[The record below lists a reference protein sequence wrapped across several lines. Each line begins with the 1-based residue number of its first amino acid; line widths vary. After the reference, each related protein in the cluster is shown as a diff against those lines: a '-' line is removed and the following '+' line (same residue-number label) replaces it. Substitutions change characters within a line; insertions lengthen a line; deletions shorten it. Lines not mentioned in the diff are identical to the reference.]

1 METPQNTPA
10 AAAAANNPTQPS
22 EQPTPQLDSK
32 SDAEKIISVYK
43 PKPIVAAHAM
53 PGKQVII
60 KKPAPERLVRPLHH
74 GGNRN
79 TSRRHDQARGNG
91 KVDESILTT
100 TSTTTDRPLTTGP
113 LPRDCVKIIPLGGFG
128 EIGKNILVYDYKDD
142 IIVVDCGMMI
152 PDEGLLGID
161 LVIPDV
167 RYLIENKKR
176 IKGWIFTHG
185 HEDHIGAVPFVIPKQ
200 FEDVTMYAGDLTAG
214 MIKYK
219 LQESG
224 IQSPKI
230 SVVKAGDKLQ
240 LGAFKIEFVLVAHSI
255 PDDMALVID
264 TDEGRILHVPDW
276 KIDHT
281 PLWNGQ
287 TTDIARLSEL
297 GREGI
302 DLMLAEST
310 NVTRPGYTPSEQLVA
325 ESYEKIFKES
335 SGRIIV
341 AMFSSLINRIQQIFN
356 ASIKFHRKVAISG
369 RSMEKNI
376 QIAMEL
382 GYLKVPEGLLVDL
395 HRIGNIPDDQLVV
408 LSTGAQGEEYS
419 GLVRIASGEHRQ
431 IRIKK
436 NDTVIISASP
446 IQGNENAVNETI
458 NNLFRQGAMVYSG
471 NEVDVHV
478 SGHAHAEE
486 LKLLLSITKPHNFV
500 PQHGEYY
507 MLRRH
512 AQLAISLGVMPE
524 HIFVIENGQVVLLK
538 DKKVTRSDIKVQA
551 GAILV
556 DGLGIGDVG
565 AIVLRDRQA
574 MAKDGIFVLILT
586 VDKQNGKL
594 LTSPDII
601 SRGFIYMREREDLVN
616 EARYEIKRMFAQ
628 HNERYPL
635 QWDAAKRMIREKMG
649 EFLFEKTQRRPM
661 VIPVVI
667 EV

>member
-1 METPQNTPA
+1 MEE
-10 AAAAANNPTQPS
+10 NNHNSGFSPT
-22 EQPTPQLDSK
+22 TT
-32 SDAEKIISVYK
+32 VFK
-43 PKPIVAAHAM
+43 PKPVVAAHIR
-53 PGKQVII
+53 PGGKIII
-60 KKPAPERLVRPLHH
+60 KSQDTQITNPSPRM
-74 GGNRN
+74 RN
-79 TSRRHDQARGNG
+79 PIVKRSRSNYHRNDKKKN
-91 KVDESILTT
+91 DEAIITT
-100 TSTTTDRPLTTGP
+100 TNPYSQDRPLVTTP
-113 LPRDCVKIIPLGGFG
+113 LKKDVVKIIPLGGFG
-128 EIGKNILVYDYKDD
+128 EIGKNILVYDYQDD
-142 IIVVDCGMMI
+142 IIVVDCGMML

-161 LVIPDV
+161 LVIPDT
-167 RYLIENKKR
+167 RYLVENKHR

-185 HEDHIGAVPFVIPKQ
+185 HEDHIGGVPFIIPDHFREIK
-200 FEDVTMYAGDLTAG
+200 MYGGDLTVG

-219 LQESG
+219 LQEKG
-224 IQSPKI
+224 IENPNI
-230 SVVKAGDKLQ
+230 SVVKPGNILK
-240 LGAFKIEFVLVAHSI
+240 LGAFQVEFVQIAHSI
-255 PDDMALVID
+255 PDDFALVID
-264 TDEGRILHVPDW
+264 TDQGRILHVPDW

-281 PLWNGQ
+281 PLWLGQ
-287 TTDIARLSEL
+287 TTDIARLSKL
-297 GREGI
+297 GEEGV

-310 NVTRPGYTPSEQLVA
+310 NVTRTGYTPSEQIVA
-325 ESYEKIFKES
+325 ESYEKIFKEAK
-335 SGRIIV
+335 GRIIV

-356 ASIKFHRKVAISG
+356 ASVRFHRKVAISG

-382 GYLKVPEGLLVDL
+382 GYLKVPEGLLYDIR
-395 HRIGNIPDDQLVV
+395 RIGSQPDEQLVV

-431 IRIKK
+431 IKIRK
-436 NDTVIISASP
+436 NDTVIISSSP
-446 IQGNENAVNETI
+446 IAGNESSVNETI

-471 NEVDVHV
+471 HDVDVHV
-478 SGHAHAEE
+478 SGHAHEEE
-486 LKLLLSITKPHNFV
+486 LKLLISIVKPKYFI

-512 AQLAISLGVMPE
+512 AQLAIRLGVAPE
-524 HIFVIENGQVVLLK
+524 NTYVIENGEVVEFENHK
-538 DKKVTRSDIKVQA
+538 ATKIASKVQA

-586 VDKQNGKL
+586 VDRQNGKL

-616 EARYEIKRMFAQ
+616 EARQEIKRIFAR

-635 QWDAAKRMIREKMG
+635 QWDYAKRMIREEIG